1 MEWIKCMEM
10 YHEKSKILPQW
21 AVEQLLKG
29 INIISII
36 TFADFFFF
44 FFTVTALLEVIWYFI
59 VIVSGF
65 LKVDV
70 SVS

>member
-1 MEWIKCMEM
+1 MEM

-44 FFTVTALLEVIWYFI
+44 FTVTALLEVIWYFI

>member
-44 FFTVTALLEVIWYFI
+44 FTVTALLEVIWYFV